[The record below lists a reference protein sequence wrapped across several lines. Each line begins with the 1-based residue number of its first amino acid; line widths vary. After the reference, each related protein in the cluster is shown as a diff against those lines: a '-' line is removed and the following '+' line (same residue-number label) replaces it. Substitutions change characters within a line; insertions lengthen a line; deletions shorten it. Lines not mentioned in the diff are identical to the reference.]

1 MIDAWEFL
9 RSLDLTSIV
18 LLFWFAILFE
28 VPRFLIGALAVVVF
42 AAGSLRR
49 RASSRQS
56 LARPNVSVVVP
67 CYNGANEVGRTIE
80 SLREQSYPVQII
92 AVDDGSTDGTYHVLK
107 DLHRKGMIDKFL
119 PLSSRGGKSAAVNAA
134 LEQVET
140 ELVLIVDGDTSFDR
154 NAIEE
159 IIKPFDDP
167 RVGLVSGNLGLRN
180 PNKNLVTIFQA
191 TEYLIGISL
200 GRRIMA
206 LLDVLPIASGAFGAF
221 RVAALAA
228 VGAQDMEVGEDADL
242 ATKLRRAGWR
252 IAFAHKA
259 WALTDGPETVTGFI
273 RQRLRWE
280 RGVVTIWLRKFAV
293 NLNPFDGA
301 FSLRNALTTIDVLLF
316 QPVLSLLFI
325 AYLIWLFWIAG
336 AFAWIILGATLFGY
350 LAATVA
356 MFIAAAMLTQR
367 EGSWNWLAYIPFYMA
382 FNLVLQRPLRLIA
395 YIDELAFRR
404 SYRDPYVPSHVMNQV
419 EMV

>member
-1 MIDAWEFL
+1 
-9 RSLDLTSIV
+9 
-18 LLFWFAILFE
+18 
-28 VPRFLIGALAVVVF
+28 
-42 AAGSLRR
+42 
-49 RASSRQS
+49 
-56 LARPNVSVVVP
+56 
-67 CYNGANEVGRTIE
+67 
-80 SLREQSYPVQII
+80 
-92 AVDDGSTDGTYHVLK
+92 
-107 DLHRKGMIDKFL
+107 
-119 PLSSRGGKSAAVNAA
+119 
-134 LEQVET
+134 
-140 ELVLIVDGDTSFDR
+140 
-154 NAIEE
+154 
-159 IIKPFDDP
+159 
-167 RVGLVSGNLGLRN
+167 
-180 PNKNLVTIFQA
+180 
-191 TEYLIGISL
+191 
-200 GRRIMA
+200 
-206 LLDVLPIASGAFGAF
+206 
-221 RVAALAA
+221 
-228 VGAQDMEVGEDADL
+228 MEVGEDADL